1 MPPIIDFIE
10 RIFIFIL
17 IMTGIIN
24 LKVLLLTKR
33 WMQVLVLFVTPSS
46 SIQPSV
52 QIHPS
57 LHTK

>member
-1 MPPIIDFIE
+1 MPPIIDFIK

-24 LKVLLLTKR
+24 SEVLLLTKR
-33 WMQVLVLFVTPSS
+33 WMQVLVLFVIPSS
-46 SIQPSV
+46 SIHPSV